1 MYQSGSPPGSG
12 EDRKVAKSEKFSP
25 LQFANAKLA
34 RINFYTLG
42 GRSLPGRQ
50 CQLLHFF
57 AVSNIIH
64 FTCSVQ
70 HNALYTVL
78 TVTNY
83 PCGKLVGG
91 RPSGA
96 TNRGHQGPPRHQGP
110 IEGHRRVNFLQIFPF
125 VIIAIVKIISK
136 KLGWLANNICVV
148 QNKCIVIK

>member
-96 TNRGHQGPPRHQGP
+96 TRGTKGPPRAT
-110 IEGHRRVNFLQIFPF
+110 EESIFF
-125 VIIAIVKIISK
+125 ADFSFCRHCHCQNHKQK
-136 KLGWLANNICVV
+136 AGLACE
-148 QNKCIVIK
+148 

>member
-78 TVTNY
+78 TIH
-83 PCGKLVGG
+83 VGSWWVAG
-91 RPSGA
+91 
-96 TNRGHQGPPRHQGP
+96 QVGPPGAPRAHRGP
-110 IEGHRRVNFLQIFPF
+110 PKSQFFLQIFPF
-125 VIIAIVKIISK
+125 VVIAIVKIISK